1 MKHERVPGKIFS
13 ALLWKELCEIARDG
27 RFRAVGIAVL
37 GLLLVTLGL
46 GFRDV
51 VAVQQER
58 RDAQAT
64 ADDHFRTQDDKNP
77 HVAAH
82 YGTYVFKPAGALS
95 FINPGVDA
103 FVGVSLKLEAHKR
116 NALEGARARD
126 GTALARFSRLSV
138 ASVLELLVPLLVI
151 AIGFG
156 MWTSERERGTLRQ
169 LASLGVPPRSLLFG
183 KTCALLFSLGALLV
197 PALLLGGLSAWLFA
211 PELEAPPGSGKRLGV
226 LGLVYAAYVTVWAFL
241 TLCVSASAK
250 SSRGALVVMLG
261 LWVGTS
267 LIVPRVAADAA
278 EWIVPVPSGEAVG
291 AKIRADLAT
300 GLPGGPDREA
310 RIEQLYEAVL
320 EEQGFKGAEMLMD
333 ASLLNGLEL
342 RAEAEFENEVL
353 DHHFAALGRA
363 LDRQETLGQALAL
376 LSPVLAIRS
385 LSMALAGTDAA
396 HHRYFSERAEQHR
409 RGLIDMLNREFAE
422 RGGAAGFDYKA
433 GRELWERAPRFQ
445 YTPPGLSWVLG
456 RQVSSLLLLAVWLVG
471 AALGARWAVAR
482 IRVT

>member
-138 ASVLELLVPLLVI
+138 
-151 AIGFG
+151 
-156 MWTSERERGTLRQ
+156 R
-169 LASLGVPPRSLLFG
+169 
-183 KTCALLFSLGALLV
+183 
-197 PALLLGGLSAWLFA
+197 
-211 PELEAPPGSGKRLGV
+211 
-226 LGLVYAAYVTVWAFL
+226 
-241 TLCVSASAK
+241 
-250 SSRGALVVMLG
+250 
-261 LWVGTS
+261 
-267 LIVPRVAADAA
+267 
-278 EWIVPVPSGEAVG
+278 
-291 AKIRADLAT
+291 
-300 GLPGGPDREA
+300 
-310 RIEQLYEAVL
+310 
-320 EEQGFKGAEMLMD
+320 KGA
-333 ASLLNGLEL
+333 S
-342 RAEAEFENEVL
+342 
-353 DHHFAALGRA
+353 
-363 LDRQETLGQALAL
+363 
-376 LSPVLAIRS
+376 
-385 LSMALAGTDAA
+385 
-396 HHRYFSERAEQHR
+396 
-409 RGLIDMLNREFAE
+409 
-422 RGGAAGFDYKA
+422 
-433 GRELWERAPRFQ
+433 
-445 YTPPGLSWVLG
+445 
-456 RQVSSLLLLAVWLVG
+456 
-471 AALGARWAVAR
+471 
-482 IRVT
+482 